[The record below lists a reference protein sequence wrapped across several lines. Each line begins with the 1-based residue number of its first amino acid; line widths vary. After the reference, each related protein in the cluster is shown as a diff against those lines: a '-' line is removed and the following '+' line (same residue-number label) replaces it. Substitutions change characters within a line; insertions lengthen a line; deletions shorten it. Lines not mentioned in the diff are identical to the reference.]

1 MDNVRLFKEFNC
13 LALLDD
19 VHPFKESSRLSL
31 LDDVHPFKE
40 SYRLSSFWDDVHPFK
55 ESYRL
60 SLFRTIVCIFLG
72 KIVAHGLL
80 NNTYEM
86 LNNTL

>member
-1 MDNVRLFKEFNC
+1 MDDVRLFKEFNC

-40 SYRLSSFWDDVHPFK
+40 SYRLS
-55 ESYRL
+55 
-60 SLFRTIVCIFLG
+60 LFRMIVCVFG
-72 KIVAHGLL
+72 KNCSAWLA
-80 NNTYEM
+80 E
-86 LNNTL
+86 